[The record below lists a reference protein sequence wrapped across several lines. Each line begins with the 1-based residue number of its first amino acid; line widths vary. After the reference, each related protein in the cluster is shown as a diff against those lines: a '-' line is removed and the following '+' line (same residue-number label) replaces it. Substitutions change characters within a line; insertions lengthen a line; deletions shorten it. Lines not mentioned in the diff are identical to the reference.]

1 LYLIQIDEDQF
12 NKILALIESGKE
24 EGAKLCTGGE
34 RLGDQGYFIKPTVFA
49 DVKDHMRI
57 AKEEVCILALITI
70 SGYVW

>member
-34 RLGDQGYFIKPTVFA
+34 RLGDQG
-49 DVKDHMRI
+49 
-57 AKEEVCILALITI
+57 
-70 SGYVW
+70 